1 MIEMRASTRR
11 TLLLGALLAP
21 AAAPA
26 APWSFGGT
34 TRGSGTVTRE
44 VRVVEAFDTMRL
56 SGSVKVELR
65 QGERDG
71 IEVETDDNLQPL
83 IEVVHRGAALDIGQ
97 RGNIKPTTL
106 SIVVTARRIDALT
119 VSGAAGLVAPGRWK
133 AEKLRLD
140 IGGAGVIK
148 FSDLAVEQLSVDGGG
163 SGVLNLGGS
172 AGVLRGALGGA
183 STLSAK
189 RLSTREADLRIGGSA
204 QAVLWVR
211 ESLQGSVG
219 GAGALRYYG
228 KPRADVARG
237 GAGKVA
243 ALGLTPPP

>member
-1 MIEMRASTRR
+1 MTASIIHRR
-11 TLLLGALLAP
+11 VLLLGAALAP
-21 AAAPA
+21 AAAGA
-26 APWSFGGT
+26 GSWSFGGT
-34 TRGSGTVTRE
+34 TRGSGKITRE
-44 VRVVEAFDTMRL
+44 VRVVEPFDTLRV
-56 SGSVKVELR
+56 SGASKLELR
-65 QGERDG
+65 QGEREG
-71 IEVETDDNLQPL
+71 IEVETDDNIQPL
-83 IEVVHRGAALDIGQ
+83 IETMHRGSTLEIGQ
-97 RGNIKPTTL
+97 RGNIKPTSL
-106 SIVVTARRIDALT
+106 SIVITARRIDVLE
-119 VSGAAGLVAPGRWK
+119 VSGAAGLVAPGRWR
-133 AEKLRLD
+133 AEKMRLEV
-140 IGGAGVIK
+140 GGAGVLK
-148 FSDLAVEQLSVDGGG
+148 FADLAVEHLGVEGGG

-189 RLSTREADLRIGGSA
+189 RLSAREADLRVGGSA

-228 KPRADVARG
+228 KPRADVSRG